1 MMLSSGGQ
9 RGDAARCREIGIKAY
24 LLKPV
29 KRSELLQAILTTL
42 AVSSPELASDRLVT
56 RHTLLEDQAVLR
68 VLLAEDNVVNQ
79 HLAIRLVEKAGHHV
93 TLARDGRAAVDM
105 WAAGESAEPFDLI
118 LMDVQMPELDGLQAT
133 GMIRLEER
141 KTGRHIWIVA
151 MTAHAMQGD
160 RERCLAAGM
169 DGYLSKPIAYKD
181 LLELL
186 REQSRK
192 LRVTPRGPNGT
203 PAAPYSSQS
212 QPLV

>member
-1 MMLSSGGQ
+1 M
-9 RGDAARCREIGIKAY
+9 
-24 LLKPV
+24 
-29 KRSELLQAILTTL
+29 
-42 AVSSPELASDRLVT
+42 AVSSPEVVSERLVT
-56 RHTLLEDQAVLR
+56 RHTLLEDQATLR

-79 HLAIRLVEKAGHHV
+79 HLAIRLLEKAGHHV
-93 TLARDGRAAVDM
+93 TLARDGRTAIDL
-105 WAAGESAEPFDLI
+105 WAAGELAEPFNLI

-133 GMIRLEER
+133 GMIRHEEQ

-186 REQSRK
+186 REQSTK
-192 LRVTPRGPNGT
+192 LRIAPMDPGGAT
-203 PAAPYSSQS
+203 AA
-212 QPLV
+212 